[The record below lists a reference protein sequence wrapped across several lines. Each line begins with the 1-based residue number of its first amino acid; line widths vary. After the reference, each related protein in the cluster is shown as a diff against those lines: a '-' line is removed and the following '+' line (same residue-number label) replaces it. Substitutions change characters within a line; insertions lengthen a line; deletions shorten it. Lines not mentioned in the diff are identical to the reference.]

1 MLINPAGYMQD
12 LKWVQTMSSLML
24 RTYKMSYQG
33 LLVHCN
39 GLDTWRSDPK
49 ISILTRLSEM
59 GQKIDLHTI

>member
-1 MLINPAGYMQD
+1 MQD
-12 LKWVQTMSSLML
+12 LNRVETMCSLML

-33 LLVHCN
+33 LLVHCK

-49 ISILTRLSEM
+49 ISILTQLSET

>member
-1 MLINPAGYMQD
+1 MQD
-12 LKWVQTMSSLML
+12 LNRVETMSSLML

-49 ISILTRLSEM
+49 ISILTQLSET